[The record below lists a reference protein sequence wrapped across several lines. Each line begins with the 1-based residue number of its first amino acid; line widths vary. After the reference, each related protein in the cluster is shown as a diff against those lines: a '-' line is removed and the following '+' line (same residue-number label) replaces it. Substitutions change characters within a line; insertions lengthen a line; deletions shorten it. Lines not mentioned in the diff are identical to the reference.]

1 MNTHCRPLRKKI
13 KDHVKQNPTSPTKV
27 KTAGSVTTTTPRHS
41 PRKAA
46 STREPP
52 SNDAPTETKL
62 QGDTSLEDSSQNSP
76 VRRSARSTPSLY
88 GTSTSPT
95 KVGQPSTP
103 FKPWKN
109 APTRELPTRDS
120 PKKRGQESQQDNVE
134 DLAMEVDNLPQTPSK
149 KRRTESPTKSSFK
162 SASSAF
168 LAAVSTPT
176 SLRLLDMSPT
186 KEIPQPI
193 TLFPSTSGRSSPLKQ
208 TRKAENDLSSSESE
222 PEEYIPTRRFRPV
235 YLDLRQWNSGD
246 PRMARI
252 WRKAGKYNSL
262 SGTKGHSM
270 RTPTG
275 TKG

>member
-41 PRKAA
+41 SRKAA
-46 STREPP
+46 STRELP
-52 SNDAPTETKL
+52 SNDASTETKL
-62 QGDTSLEDSSQNSP
+62 QGDTLFEDSSQNSP
-76 VRRSARSTPSLY
+76 VRRSARSTTSLY

-95 KVGQPSTP
+95 KVVQPSTP
-103 FKPWKN
+103 FKPWKK

-120 PKKRGQESQQDNVE
+120 PKKRGQESQQDNIG
-134 DLAMEVDNLPQTPSK
+134 DLAMEVDDLPQTPSK
-149 KRRTESPTKSSFK
+149 KRRTESPTKSNFK

-176 SLRLLDMSPT
+176 SSRLLDTSP

-208 TRKAENDLSSSESE
+208 TRTAENDLSSSESE
-222 PEEYIPTRRFRPV
+222 PEDYIPTRRFRPV
-235 YLDLRQWNSGD
+235 YLDLRQWNAGD

-252 WRKAGKYNSL
+252 WKKAGKYKSL
-262 SGTKGHSM
+262 LGTKGHSIQ
-270 RTPTG
+270 TPTG
-275 TKG
+275 MKG